1 MIKNTLEENLISSVI
16 CFTLHIAAHRKSCR
30 QHTCCFIHLWYCYV
44 LIFCHNSNTIP
55 NDGNLNTTGCVG
67 YAPKT
72 LSATK
77 SKRYQQSKRIHLF
90 WLANWNYLDS
100 YLFEKKRKTKAN
112 KKTNK
117 NKIKIKCKAKSI
129 TLAKNKTCRKTLKE
143 HQIMCMFNIPN
154 LKRYKTAIQTSNM
167 ILLWRYDR
175 DLFTIFIILHR

>member
-1 MIKNTLEENLISSVI
+1 MYQVHKRRSTTVWTILKNESRNDGICNLNCEKKLLFFMIKNTLEENLISSVI

-100 YLFEKKRKTKAN
+100 YLFEKKKKQKQTK
-112 KKTNK
+112 KQ
-117 NKIKIKCKAKSI
+117 IKIK
-129 TLAKNKTCRKTLKE
+129 
-143 HQIMCMFNIPN
+143 
-154 LKRYKTAIQTSNM
+154 
-167 ILLWRYDR
+167 
-175 DLFTIFIILHR
+175 